1 MAIAVRA
8 RVRSMLCLAALATAI
23 ALGGAFFPTEDG
35 VAGPGSLANRFFGPS
50 MVRAEVVLM
59 VNGVLLD
66 YRLDRGRIR
75 ALRNGSLILF
85 ERDRTLVTI
94 PLAAGADVQLNNQP
108 VPLSALRRGFKAVTI
123 REGDGPAQAV
133 YAFSRR

>member
-1 MAIAVRA
+1 MLGVAAV
-8 RVRSMLCLAALATAI
+8 AASI
-23 ALGGAFFPTEDG
+23 ALGGAFFPTDDG
-35 VAGPGSLANRFFGPS
+35 NAGPGSLANRFFGPN

-59 VNGVLLD
+59 VNGALLD

-75 ALRNGSLILF
+75 ALRNGSLILL

-94 PLAAGADVQLNNQP
+94 PLAPGADVQLNNQP
-108 VPLSALRRGFKAVTI
+108 VSPLALRRGLQAVTV

>member
-1 MAIAVRA
+1 MLGVGAV
-8 RVRSMLCLAALATAI
+8 AAAV
-23 ALGGAFFPTEDG
+23 ALGGAFFPTDDG
-35 VAGPGSLANRFFGPS
+35 IAGRGSLANRFFGPN

-59 VNGVLLD
+59 VNGALLD

-75 ALRNGSLILF
+75 ALRNGSLVLL

-94 PLAAGADVQLNNQP
+94 PLAPDADVQLNNQP
-108 VPLSALRRGFKAVTI
+108 VPPSALRRGLQAVTI
-123 REGDGPAQAV
+123 RQGDGPAQAV